1 MPIKWGETK
10 EAEEQPDEVAL
21 SAAPVVVA
29 PVEREVVLDPNAP
42 DMRVWLRRF
51 AAALRAGDIH
61 VEDRKSSRVMP
72 MVPRKAQL
80 SLLRRMIEM
89 ADRGQPIRIIVPKAR
104 QEGIS
109 TFVQD
114 LYDWLCEYIPNY
126 RAITMAHTHE
136 DTSGIFRKAKVCY
149 ENLPGAREA
158 IVTGTTIRWPNGS
171 EYRARTAGSKAIG
184 RGDTFQLM
192 HFSELAYC
200 ERIAGMAAEAIT
212 SAINTVPREP
222 HTIVIIESTG
232 DGPAGAFYDR
242 CMDAQNPENPFDLL
256 FFPWHDDDEY
266 REAPPD
272 GWEVPDDLRALQGE
286 YNLDLAQMY
295 YYHLRRLENKSRSGN
310 VASSDAWFRREYP
323 STLMDCFMAAT
334 GRVFPDFG
342 DRHIRDLGEP
352 RGDDWKI
359 YRGFDW
365 GQTTDPT
372 VCLWI
377 SHDPTKPPGL
387 IVHPSCF
394 NTIRE
399 MQAYRMDESPNH
411 ANYPRDKDNH
421 CPDCIRMVVVTARLT
436 GLVYVFKEYYKYD
449 SAAIR
454 LDGIARD
461 VHALTGWRVPEGS
474 EMTLGAAVP
483 GPDAYIIEDSIGDRS
498 QPMYMSMLSNWGIPC
513 HGQSKPIEVPGV
525 KQRGEILDGCMLVS
539 VLIGGTTKFYKDKID
554 VSASLYEQAFAKKY
568 GPNPIR
574 LTDAEAK
581 ILEKHNPFRQA
592 RKVSKY
598 RRALQT
604 AHA

>member
-1 MPIKWGETK
+1 MPIKWGIT
-10 EAEEQPDEVAL
+10 EEVRTQEPSSGTPPVA
-21 SAAPVVVA
+21 SAAA
-29 PVEREVVLDPNAP
+29 PREVRLDPNAP
-42 DMRVWLRRF
+42 DMRIWLRRF
-51 AAALRAGDIH
+51 AAALRAGDIY

-72 MVPRKAQL
+72 MIPRKAQL
-80 SLLRRMIEM
+80 SLLRKMMEM

-114 LYDWLCEYIPNY
+114 IYDWLCEYIPNY

-136 DTSGIFRKAKVCY
+136 DTAAIFRKAKVCY
-149 ENLPGAREA
+149 ENLPGDRDAV
-158 IVTGTTIRWPNGS
+158 VTGTTIRWPNGS

-200 ERIAGMAAEAIT
+200 ERVAGMAAEAIT

-242 CMDAQNPENPFDLL
+242 CMDAQNPDNPFEVL
-256 FFPWHDDDEY
+256 FLPWYDDDEY
-266 REAPPD
+266 RETPPD
-272 GWEVPDDLRALQGE
+272 GWEVPDDLRGLQSE
-286 YNLDLAQMY
+286 YSLDISQMY
-295 YYHLRRLENKSRSGN
+295 YYHLKRLENKSRSGN
-310 VASSDAWFRREYP
+310 VSSSDAWFRREYP

-342 DRHIRDLGEP
+342 ERHIRDLGEP
-352 RGDDWKI
+352 RGDGWKI

-377 SHDPTKPPGL
+377 AHDASKPPGL
-387 IVHPSCF
+387 IVHPGCI

-399 MQAYRMDESPNH
+399 LQAYRMDEKTD
-411 ANYPRDKDNH
+411 YPKDKDNH
-421 CPDCIRMVVVTARLT
+421 TVDAARYVIVSARMT
-436 GLVYVFKEYYKYD
+436 GLVYIFKEYYKYD

-454 LDGIARD
+454 LDGVARE
-461 VHALTGWRVPEGS
+461 VHAMTGWYVPEGS
-474 EMTLGAAVP
+474 EMQIGAATP
-483 GPDAYIIEDSIGDRS
+483 GPDAYLIEDSIGGRD

-525 KQRGEILDGCMLVS
+525 RQRGEILDGCMLVS
-539 VLIGGTTKFYKDKID
+539 VLIGGTTKFYKDRID
-554 VSASLYEQAFAKKY
+554 VSASLYDQAFAKRY
-568 GPNPIR
+568 GQRPMR
-574 LTDAEAK
+574 LTDAEQA
-581 ILEKHNPFRQA
+581 ILKKHDPFR
-592 RKVSKY
+592 KKGTSKY
-598 RRALQT
+598 RRALAT
-604 AHA
+604 AHI